1 MGLPELFK
9 NLGLTPKNKNLYYEA
24 LTHTSFVNEKRSG
37 ASYQRLE
44 FVGDALID
52 SETAVYIFNKFNN
65 LSEGDMTVIRANVVN
80 TNALAKHT
88 KNLGLEKIIRL
99 GKGAEELRANAK
111 VQADLFE
118 SICAAIYIDL
128 GLESLRSFLEQNVFK
143 DINNTQGKSNKNP
156 KTILQELLQIDSRE
170 NVMYNSYQ
178 EGDGFTAEV
187 SHSNIKLGLGKG
199 DTKKEAEVNAALS
212 ALEKFERGNDETN

>member
-9 NLGLTPKNKNLYYEA
+9 NIGLTPKNKDLYYEA

-37 ASYQRLE
+37 SSYQRLE

-52 SETAVYIFNKFNN
+52 SETAIYIFNKFKN
-65 LSEGDMTVIRANVVN
+65 LNEGDMTVIRANVVN

-88 KNLGLEKIIRL
+88 QKLGLEKLIRL
-99 GKGAEELRANAK
+99 GKGAEELRKNAK

-118 SICAAIYIDL
+118 SLCAAIYIDL
-128 GLESLRSFLEQNVFK
+128 GLEDLRMFLGHNVFK
-143 DINNTQGKSNKNP
+143 DINETQGKSNKNP
-156 KTILQELLQIDSRE
+156 KTILQELLQVDSRE
-170 NVMYNSYQ
+170 NVIYNSSPIE
-178 EGDGFTAEV
+178 EGFIAEV
-187 SHSNIKLGLGKG
+187 LHSDIKLGYGEG

-212 ALEKFERGNDETN
+212 ALEKFERGKNETN